1 VNEHHVGVARP
12 LQVHPRERERC
23 RVDVDGHDQTLATP
37 PPPAPGTCLVL
48 SSPSIADRV
57 LSVHSRGAEAETIA
71 ALTDAGVTA
80 ILHWYSGALKH
91 AERALEAGLY
101 FSVNAA
107 MLRTHKGSRLIRA
120 LPRERVLTE
129 TDGPYVAHGARA
141 SALPTYRRS
150 CGDLAGAWSCDPRR
164 RDSESGTT

>member
-1 VNEHHVGVARP
+1 M
-12 LQVHPRERERC
+12 
-23 RVDVDGHDQTLATP
+23 
-37 PPPAPGTCLVL
+37 L

-141 SALPTYRRS
+141 SAPADVPTLVR
-150 CGDLAGAWSCDPRR
+150 DLAGAWSCDPEEARQRVWDNMSAVYGRAKRHARATSPTRR
-164 RDSESGTT
+164 RV